1 MLCLW
6 NYILYICEYINFQN
20 PYIMPDTSSK
30 TTENLDFQPEDSKK
44 IHQSAD
50 AESTS
55 KTESNNS
62 NHSDENSRTVTI
74 EIVRHKRLFEIL
86 ENPRAMWK
94 VIASLFVIVGVFFIG
109 LALVVLV
116 VKSFYPYNVIKT
128 NPYGATIIKNE
139 DKEVIYWLF
148 NTAELWANSGI
159 EVKKNDRITI
169 RASGA
174 ANTAIHYLVDGASD
188 DFQPKFSWVGTEGLE
203 RNTGHSAFRGKFR
216 LVPDAPFGKLL
227 MQIIPV
233 SKQKNSGKW
242 IKESTY
248 IDGTDEKGVQNHIF
262 TIGKERI
269 ELVIPCD
276 GVLHFAVND
285 VVMSDKNI
293 KDMYLKSL
301 RLFQDSIEEDCK
313 KELQSYIDYFNNTFE
328 NINDD
333 KNKNDKRSLKDSII
347 ENNDVKEF
355 LKKYKGGILL
365 KNEYINIKLK
375 NFIDRVKKILKKY
388 KVGILPKDNKP
399 DDKEKEKKVEKKF
412 TRKDLIDSLKN
423 LEYGFGFY
431 YEKGDYLHKG
441 YPFVNELIY
450 YYDNKYRNPWYM
462 DNVGSFLIVIE
473 RKTNK

>member
-1 MLCLW
+1 
-6 NYILYICEYINFQN
+6 
-20 PYIMPDTSSK
+20 MPDTSSK

-174 ANTAIHYLVDGASD
+174 ANTAIHHLVDGASD
-188 DFQPKFSWVGTEGLE
+188 DFQPEFSWVGTEGLE
-203 RNTGHSAFRGKFR
+203 RNTGHSAFRGQFR

-233 SKQKNSGKW
+233 SKQKNSESW
-242 IKESTY
+242 IKSDTY
-248 IDGTDEKGVQNHIF
+248 IDGTDEKGENNQIF

-269 ELVIPCD
+269 ELVVPCD

-301 RLFQDSIEEDCK
+301 QLFKESINDNNGK
-313 KELQSYIDYFNNTFE
+313 NELQLYIDSFDKILKNNKK
-328 NINDD
+328 D
-333 KNKNDKRSLKDSII
+333 KNKKDKETLKDIII
-347 ENNDVKEF
+347 EDDNVGKF
-355 LKKYKGGILL
+355 LQKYKGGILSKKEVE
-365 KNEYINIKLK
+365 KNEEINIKRK
-375 NFIDRVKKILKKY
+375 N
-388 KVGILPKDNKP
+388 
-399 DDKEKEKKVEKKF
+399 
-412 TRKDLIDSLKN
+412 LIDSLKK
-423 LEYGFGFY
+423 LKYGFGVY
-431 YEKGDYLHKG
+431 YQKDDSVHEG

-450 YYDNKYRNPWYM
+450 YYDKEYRDPWYM

>member
-1 MLCLW
+1 
-6 NYILYICEYINFQN
+6 
-20 PYIMPDTSSK
+20 MPDTSSK

-44 IHQSAD
+44 IYQSAD

-62 NHSDENSRTVTI
+62 NHPDENSRTVTI

-269 ELVIPCD
+269 ELVVPCD

-293 KDMYLKSL
+293 KDMYLESL
-301 RLFQDSIEEDCK
+301 RLFQESIEEDCKKEDCK
-313 KELQSYIDYFNNTFE
+313 KELQSYIDSFNNIFE

-333 KNKNDKRSLKDSII
+333 KNKNDKDSLKNII
-347 ENNDVKEF
+347 IKNGNVNNF
-355 LKKYKGGILL
+355 LNTYKGGILSIVDSTNQ
-365 KNEYINIKLK
+365 KENT
-375 NFIDRVKKILKKY
+375 
-388 KVGILPKDNKP
+388 
-399 DDKEKEKKVEKKF
+399 DKEKIEEYIK
-412 TRKDLIDSLKN
+412 RKELIDSLKN
-423 LEYGFGFY
+423 LGYGFGVY
-431 YEKGDYLHKG
+431 YEEGYSLHKG

-450 YYDNKYRNPWYM
+450 YFDKEYRDPWYM

>member
-1 MLCLW
+1 
-6 NYILYICEYINFQN
+6 
-20 PYIMPDTSSK
+20 MPDTSSK

-44 IHQSAD
+44 IYQSAD

-62 NHSDENSRTVTI
+62 NHPDENSRTVTI

-188 DFQPKFSWVGTEGLE
+188 DCQPEFSWVGTEGLE

-233 SKQKNSGKW
+233 SKQKDSGKW

-248 IDGTDEKGVQNHIF
+248 IDGTDEKGKQNHIF

-285 VVMSDKNI
+285 VVMSDKKI

-301 RLFQDSIEEDCK
+301 QLFEKSIEGDCK
-313 KELQSYIDYFNNTFE
+313 KELQSYIDSVNNIFNKV
-328 NINDD
+328 D
-333 KNKNDKRSLKDSII
+333 NDKRSLKDSII
-347 ENNDVKEF
+347 KNDNVIEF
-355 LKKYKGGILL
+355 LKKYKGGILSI
-365 KNEYINIKLK
+365 EYINLK
-375 NFIDRVKKILKKY
+375 DLIDRIKDCFKKY
-388 KVGILPKDNKP
+388 KDGILSIENNI
-399 DDKEKEKKVEKKF
+399 DDKEKNIK
-412 TRKDLIDSLKN
+412 RKGLIDSLKN
-423 LEYGFGFY
+423 LGYGFGVY
-431 YEKGDYLHKG
+431 YQKDDSVHNG

-450 YYDNKYRNPWYM
+450 YYDKKYRDPWYM

>member
-1 MLCLW
+1 
-6 NYILYICEYINFQN
+6 
-20 PYIMPDTSSK
+20 MPDTSSK

-44 IHQSAD
+44 IYQSAD

-188 DFQPKFSWVGTEGLE
+188 DFQPGFSWVGTEGLE
-203 RNTGHSAFRGKFR
+203 RNTGHSAFRCQFR

-233 SKQKNSGKW
+233 SKQKNQADWVKS
-242 IKESTY
+242 STY
-248 IDGTDEKGVQNHIF
+248 IDDTDEKGEKNQIF

-269 ELVIPCD
+269 ELVVPCD

-301 RLFQDSIEEDCK
+301 QLFKESINDNNGK
-313 KELQSYIDYFNNTFE
+313 NELQLYIDSFDKILKNNKK
-328 NINDD
+328 D
-333 KNKNDKRSLKDSII
+333 KNKKDKETLKDIII
-347 ENNDVKEF
+347 EDDNVGKF
-355 LKKYKGGILL
+355 LQKYEGGILSKKEAE
-365 KNEYINIKLK
+365 KNKEIYIK
-375 NFIDRVKKILKKY
+375 
-388 KVGILPKDNKP
+388 
-399 DDKEKEKKVEKKF
+399 
-412 TRKDLIDSLKN
+412 RKDLIDSLKN
-423 LEYGFGFY
+423 LGYGFGVY
-431 YEKGDYLHKG
+431 YQKDDSVHNG

-450 YYDNKYRNPWYM
+450 YYDKKYRDPWYM

>member
-1 MLCLW
+1 MA
-6 NYILYICEYINFQN
+6 
-20 PYIMPDTSSK
+20 DTSSK
-30 TTENLDFQPEDSKK
+30 TTENFDFLPEDSKK

-109 LALVVLV
+109 LALVVL
-116 VKSFYPYNVIKT
+116 KSFYPYNVIKT

-174 ANTAIHYLVDGASD
+174 ANTAIHHLVDGASD
-188 DFQPKFSWVGTEGLE
+188 DFQPEFSWVGTEGLE
-203 RNTGHSAFRGKFR
+203 RNTGHSAFRGQFR

-227 MQIIPV
+227 MQIIPF
-233 SKQKNSGKW
+233 SKQKNSESW
-242 IKESTY
+242 IKSDTY
-248 IDGTDEKGVQNHIF
+248 IDGTEENGENNQIF

-269 ELVIPCD
+269 ELVVPCD

-293 KDMYLKSL
+293 KDMYLESMKSL
-301 RLFQDSIEEDCK
+301 QDSLTDIS
-313 KELQSYIDYFNNTFE
+313 Q
-328 NINDD
+328 
-333 KNKNDKRSLKDSII
+333 KNKLT
-347 ENNDVKEF
+347 
-355 LKKYKGGILL
+355 
-365 KNEYINIKLK
+365 
-375 NFIDRVKKILKKY
+375 NFIIKPIKSNPEKLNKAYLDNVFKDVFTNDSCELKHTRISLY
-388 KVGILPKDNKP
+388 DLQ
-399 DDKEKEKKVEKKF
+399 KENF
-412 TRKDLIDSLKN
+412 
-423 LEYGFGFY
+423 GFGFY
-431 YEKGDYLHKG
+431 YNGINPDSTS
-441 YPFVNELIY
+441 YPLVNELIY
-450 YYDNKYRNPWYM
+450 YKDKKYRDPWYM

>member
-1 MLCLW
+1 
-6 NYILYICEYINFQN
+6 
-20 PYIMPDTSSK
+20 MPDTSSK
-30 TTENLDFQPEDSKK
+30 TIENLDFQPEDSKK
-44 IHQSAD
+44 IYQSAD

-62 NHSDENSRTVTI
+62 NHPDENSRTVTI

-188 DFQPKFSWVGTEGLE
+188 DFQPGFSWVGTEGLE
-203 RNTGHSAFRGKFR
+203 RNTGHSAFRCQFR

-233 SKQKNSGKW
+233 SKQKNQADW
-242 IKESTY
+242 IKSSTY
-248 IDGTDEKGVQNHIF
+248 IDDTDEKGEKNQIF

-269 ELVIPCD
+269 ELVVPCD

-301 RLFQDSIEEDCK
+301 QLFKESINDNNGK
-313 KELQSYIDYFNNTFE
+313 NELQLYIDSFDKILKNNKK
-328 NINDD
+328 D
-333 KNKNDKRSLKDSII
+333 KNKKDKETLKDIII
-347 ENNDVKEF
+347 EDYNVGKF
-355 LKKYKGGILL
+355 LQKYEGGILSKKEAE
-365 KNEYINIKLK
+365 KNKEIYIKRK
-375 NFIDRVKKILKKY
+375 N
-388 KVGILPKDNKP
+388 
-399 DDKEKEKKVEKKF
+399 
-412 TRKDLIDSLKN
+412 LIDNLKN
-423 LEYGFGFY
+423 LGYGFGVY
-431 YEKGDYLHKG
+431 YQKDDSMHEG

-450 YYDNKYRNPWYM
+450 YYDKEYRDPWYM

>member
-1 MLCLW
+1 
-6 NYILYICEYINFQN
+6 
-20 PYIMPDTSSK
+20 MPDTSSK

-50 AESTS
+50 VESKS

-188 DFQPKFSWVGTEGLE
+188 DCQPEFSWVGTEGLE

-233 SKQKNSGKW
+233 SKQKDRGEW
-242 IKESTY
+242 IKKSTY
-248 IDGTDEKGVQNHIF
+248 IDSTDRKGENNQIF

-301 RLFQDSIEEDCK
+301 QLFEKSIEGDCK
-313 KELQSYIDYFNNTFE
+313 KELQSYIDSVNNIFNKV
-328 NINDD
+328 D
-333 KNKNDKRSLKDSII
+333 NDKRSLKDSII
-347 ENNDVKEF
+347 KNDNVIEF
-355 LKKYKGGILL
+355 LKKYKGGILSIEDINL
-365 KNEYINIKLK
+365 KDL
-375 NFIDRVKKILKKY
+375 IDRIKDFFKKY
-388 KVGILPKDNKP
+388 KDGILSIENNP
-399 DDKEKEKKVEKKF
+399 DDKEKNIK
-412 TRKDLIDSLKN
+412 RKGLIDSLKN
-423 LEYGFGFY
+423 LEYGFGVY
-431 YEKGDYLHKG
+431 YQKDDSVHNG

-450 YYDNKYRNPWYM
+450 YYDKKYRDPWYM

>member
-50 AESTS
+50 ADSTS

-174 ANTAIHYLVDGASD
+174 ANTAIHHLVDGASD
-188 DFQPKFSWVGTEGLE
+188 DFQPGFSWVGTEGLE
-203 RNTGHSAFRGKFR
+203 RNTGHSAFRGQFR

-233 SKQKNSGKW
+233 SKQKNRADW
-242 IKESTY
+242 IKSSTY
-248 IDGTDEKGVQNHIF
+248 IDDTDEKGEKNQIF

-269 ELVIPCD
+269 ELVVPCD

-301 RLFQDSIEEDCK
+301 QLFKESINDNNGK
-313 KELQSYIDYFNNTFE
+313 NELQLYIDSFDKILKNNKK
-328 NINDD
+328 D
-333 KNKNDKRSLKDSII
+333 KNKKDKETLKDIII
-347 ENNDVKEF
+347 EDDNVGKF
-355 LKKYKGGILL
+355 LQKYKGGILSKKEVE
-365 KNEYINIKLK
+365 KNEEINIKRK
-375 NFIDRVKKILKKY
+375 N
-388 KVGILPKDNKP
+388 
-399 DDKEKEKKVEKKF
+399 
-412 TRKDLIDSLKN
+412 LIDSLKK
-423 LEYGFGFY
+423 LKYGFGVY
-431 YEKGDYLHKG
+431 YQKDDSVHEG

-450 YYDNKYRNPWYM
+450 YYDKEYRDPWYM

>member
-1 MLCLW
+1 
-6 NYILYICEYINFQN
+6 
-20 PYIMPDTSSK
+20 MPDTSSK

-44 IHQSAD
+44 IYQSAD

-188 DFQPKFSWVGTEGLE
+188 DCQPEFSWVGTEGLE
-203 RNTGHSAFRGKFR
+203 RNTGHSAFRGKYR

-233 SKQKNSGKW
+233 SKQKDSGKW

-248 IDGTDEKGVQNHIF
+248 IDGTDEKGEQNHIF

-313 KELQSYIDYFNNTFE
+313 KELQSYIDYFNKIFNKK
-328 NINDD
+328 DD
-333 KNKNDKRSLKDSII
+333 KDSISLKDSII
-347 ENNDVKEF
+347 KNDNVIEF
-355 LKKYKGGILL
+355 LKKYKGGILSI
-365 KNEYINIKLK
+365 EYINLK
-375 NFIDRVKKILKKY
+375 DLIDRIKDCFKKY
-388 KVGILPKDNKP
+388 KDGILSIENNP
-399 DDKEKEKKVEKKF
+399 DDKEKNIK
-412 TRKDLIDSLKN
+412 RKGLIDSLKN
-423 LEYGFGFY
+423 LGYGFGVY
-431 YEKGDYLHKG
+431 YQKDDSVHNG

-450 YYDNKYRNPWYM
+450 YYDKKYRDPWYM

>member
-1 MLCLW
+1 
-6 NYILYICEYINFQN
+6 
-20 PYIMPDTSSK
+20 MPDTSSK

-44 IHQSAD
+44 IYQSAD

-174 ANTAIHYLVDGASD
+174 ANTAIHHLVDGASD
-188 DFQPKFSWVGTEGLE
+188 DFQPEFSWVGTEGLE
-203 RNTGHSAFRGKFR
+203 RNTGHSAFRGQFR

-233 SKQKNSGKW
+233 SKQKDRGEW
-242 IKESTY
+242 IKKSTY
-248 IDGTDEKGVQNHIF
+248 IDGTDEKGEQNHIF

-301 RLFQDSIEEDCK
+301 QLFEESIKGDY
-313 KELQSYIDYFNNTFE
+313 KEGFQSYIDYFNKIFNKK
-328 NINDD
+328 DD
-333 KNKNDKRSLKDSII
+333 KDSISLKDSII
-347 ENNDVKEF
+347 KNDNVIGF

-375 NFIDRVKKILKKY
+375 NFIDRVKKNFKKY
-388 KVGILPKDNKP
+388 KVGILPKYNKP
-399 DDKEKEKKVEKKF
+399 DDKEKGKKVEKKLK
-412 TRKDLIDSLKN
+412 RKDLIDSLKN
-423 LEYGFGFY
+423 LEYGFDFY

-450 YYDNKYRNPWYM
+450 YFDKEYRDPWYM

>member
-1 MLCLW
+1 M
-6 NYILYICEYINFQN
+6 
-20 PYIMPDTSSK
+20 
-30 TTENLDFQPEDSKK
+30 
-44 IHQSAD
+44 
-50 AESTS
+50 
-55 KTESNNS
+55 
-62 NHSDENSRTVTI
+62 V
-74 EIVRHKRLFEIL
+74 
-86 ENPRAMWK
+86 
-94 VIASLFVIVGVFFIG
+94 ASLFVIVGVFFIG

-188 DFQPKFSWVGTEGLE
+188 DFQPGFSWVGTEGLE
-203 RNTGHSAFRGKFR
+203 RNTGHSAFRCQFR

-233 SKQKNSGKW
+233 SKQKNQADW
-242 IKESTY
+242 IKSSTY
-248 IDGTDEKGVQNHIF
+248 IDDTDEKGEKNQIF

-269 ELVIPCD
+269 ELVVPCD

-301 RLFQDSIEEDCK
+301 QLFKESINDNNGK
-313 KELQSYIDYFNNTFE
+313 NELQLYIDSFDKILKNNKK
-328 NINDD
+328 D
-333 KNKNDKRSLKDSII
+333 KNKKDKETLKDIII
-347 ENNDVKEF
+347 EDDNVGKF
-355 LKKYKGGILL
+355 LQKYEGGILSKKEAE
-365 KNEYINIKLK
+365 KNKEIYIKRK
-375 NFIDRVKKILKKY
+375 N
-388 KVGILPKDNKP
+388 
-399 DDKEKEKKVEKKF
+399 
-412 TRKDLIDSLKN
+412 LIDNLKN
-423 LEYGFGFY
+423 LGYGFGVY
-431 YEKGDYLHKG
+431 YQKDDSMHEG

-450 YYDNKYRNPWYM
+450 YYDKEYRDPWYM

>member
-1 MLCLW
+1 
-6 NYILYICEYINFQN
+6 
-20 PYIMPDTSSK
+20 MPDTSSK

-62 NHSDENSRTVTI
+62 NHPDENSRTVTI

-188 DFQPKFSWVGTEGLE
+188 DCQPEFSWVGTEGLE
-203 RNTGHSAFRGKFR
+203 RNTGHSAFRGQFR

-233 SKQKNSGKW
+233 SKQKDRGEW
-242 IKESTY
+242 IKKSTY

-293 KDMYLKSL
+293 KDMYLESM
-301 RLFQDSIEEDCK
+301 RLFKDSIKGDCK
-313 KELQSYIDYFNNTFE
+313 EELQSYMDYFNNIL
-328 NINDD
+328 NKKDD
-333 KNKNDKRSLKDSII
+333 KDSISLKDSII
-347 ENNDVKEF
+347 KNNNVKEF
-355 LKKYKGGILL
+355 LKKYKGGILS
-365 KNEYINIKLK
+365 KEYNYIKLK
-375 NFIDRVKKILKKY
+375 NFIDRVKKMLEKY
-388 KVGILPKDNKP
+388 KGGILSKDNKP
-399 DDKEKEKKVEKKF
+399 YDKEKEKIEKNIK
-412 TRKDLIDSLKN
+412 RKDLIDSLKN

-431 YEKGDYLHKG
+431 YNGEKPDATG

-450 YYDNKYRNPWYM
+450 YYDKKYRDPWYM

>member
-1 MLCLW
+1 
-6 NYILYICEYINFQN
+6 
-20 PYIMPDTSSK
+20 MPDTSSK

-188 DFQPKFSWVGTEGLE
+188 DFQPGFSWVGTEGLE

-233 SKQKNSGKW
+233 SKQKNTGKW

-248 IDGTDEKGVQNHIF
+248 IDGTDEKGENNQIF

-269 ELVIPCD
+269 ELVVPCD

-301 RLFQDSIEEDCK
+301 QLFKESINDNNGK
-313 KELQSYIDYFNNTFE
+313 NELQLYIDSFDKILKNNKK
-328 NINDD
+328 D
-333 KNKNDKRSLKDSII
+333 KNKKDKETLKDIII
-347 ENNDVKEF
+347 EDDNVGKF
-355 LKKYKGGILL
+355 LQKYEGGILSKKEAE
-365 KNEYINIKLK
+365 KNKEIYIKRK
-375 NFIDRVKKILKKY
+375 N
-388 KVGILPKDNKP
+388 
-399 DDKEKEKKVEKKF
+399 
-412 TRKDLIDSLKN
+412 LIDNLKN
-423 LEYGFGFY
+423 LGYGFGVY
-431 YEKGDYLHKG
+431 YQKDDSMHEG

-450 YYDNKYRNPWYM
+450 YYDNKYRDPWYM

>member
-1 MLCLW
+1 
-6 NYILYICEYINFQN
+6 
-20 PYIMPDTSSK
+20 MPDTSSK

-44 IHQSAD
+44 IYQSAD

-62 NHSDENSRTVTI
+62 NHPDENSRTVTI

-188 DFQPKFSWVGTEGLE
+188 DFQPKFSWVGTEGIE
-203 RNTGHSAFRGKFR
+203 RKTGHSAFRGKFR

-233 SKQKNSGKW
+233 SKQKDSGKW

-248 IDGTDEKGVQNHIF
+248 IDGTDEKGEQNHIF

-313 KELQSYIDYFNNTFE
+313 KELQSYIDYFNKIFNKK
-328 NINDD
+328 DD
-333 KNKNDKRSLKDSII
+333 KDSISLKDSII
-347 ENNDVKEF
+347 KNDNVIEF
-355 LKKYKGGILL
+355 LKKYKGGILSI
-365 KNEYINIKLK
+365 EYINLK
-375 NFIDRVKKILKKY
+375 DLIDRIKDCFKKY
-388 KVGILPKDNKP
+388 KDGILSIENNP
-399 DDKEKEKKVEKKF
+399 DDKEKNIK
-412 TRKDLIDSLKN
+412 RKGLIDSLKN
-423 LEYGFGFY
+423 LGYGFGVY
-431 YEKGDYLHKG
+431 YQKDDSVHNG

-450 YYDNKYRNPWYM
+450 YYDKKYRDPWYM

>member
-1 MLCLW
+1 
-6 NYILYICEYINFQN
+6 
-20 PYIMPDTSSK
+20 MPDTSSK

-174 ANTAIHYLVDGASD
+174 ANTAIHHLVDGASD
-188 DFQPKFSWVGTEGLE
+188 DFQPGFSWVGTEGLE
-203 RNTGHSAFRGKFR
+203 RNTGHSAFRGQFR

-233 SKQKNSGKW
+233 SKQKNRADW
-242 IKESTY
+242 IKSSTY
-248 IDGTDEKGVQNHIF
+248 IDDTDEKGEKNQIF

-269 ELVIPCD
+269 ELVVPCD

-301 RLFQDSIEEDCK
+301 QLFKESINDNNGK
-313 KELQSYIDYFNNTFE
+313 NELQLYIDSFDKILKNNKK
-328 NINDD
+328 D
-333 KNKNDKRSLKDSII
+333 KNKKDKETLKDIII
-347 ENNDVKEF
+347 EDDNVGKF
-355 LKKYKGGILL
+355 LQKYEGGILSKKEAE
-365 KNEYINIKLK
+365 KNKEIYIKRK
-375 NFIDRVKKILKKY
+375 N
-388 KVGILPKDNKP
+388 
-399 DDKEKEKKVEKKF
+399 
-412 TRKDLIDSLKN
+412 LIDSLKN
-423 LEYGFGFY
+423 LGYGFGVY
-431 YEKGDYLHKG
+431 YQKDDSMHEG

-450 YYDNKYRNPWYM
+450 YYDKEYRDPWYM

>member
-174 ANTAIHYLVDGASD
+174 ANTAIHHLVDGASD
-188 DFQPKFSWVGTEGLE
+188 DFQPGFSWVGTEGLE
-203 RNTGHSAFRGKFR
+203 RNTGHSAFRGQFR

-233 SKQKNSGKW
+233 SKQKNRADW
-242 IKESTY
+242 IKSSTY
-248 IDGTDEKGVQNHIF
+248 IDDTDEKGEKNQIF

-269 ELVIPCD
+269 ELVVPCD

-301 RLFQDSIEEDCK
+301 QLFKESINDNNGK
-313 KELQSYIDYFNNTFE
+313 NELQLYIDSFDKILKNNKK
-328 NINDD
+328 D
-333 KNKNDKRSLKDSII
+333 KNKKDKETLKDIII
-347 ENNDVKEF
+347 EDDNVGKF
-355 LKKYKGGILL
+355 LQKYKGGILSKKEVE
-365 KNEYINIKLK
+365 KNEEINIKRK
-375 NFIDRVKKILKKY
+375 N
-388 KVGILPKDNKP
+388 
-399 DDKEKEKKVEKKF
+399 
-412 TRKDLIDSLKN
+412 LIDSLRK
-423 LEYGFGFY
+423 LKYGFGVY
-431 YEKGDYLHKG
+431 YQKDDSVHEG

-450 YYDNKYRNPWYM
+450 YYDKEYRDPWYM

>member
-1 MLCLW
+1 
-6 NYILYICEYINFQN
+6 
-20 PYIMPDTSSK
+20 MPDTSSK

-44 IHQSAD
+44 IYQSAD

-55 KTESNNS
+55 KNESNNS

-188 DFQPKFSWVGTEGLE
+188 DCQPKFSWVGTEGLE

-233 SKQKNSGKW
+233 SKQKDSGKW

-269 ELVIPCD
+269 ELVVPCD

-301 RLFQDSIEEDCK
+301 QLFEKSIEGDYK
-313 KELQSYIDYFNNTFE
+313 KELQSYIDSVNNIFNKV
-328 NINDD
+328 D
-333 KNKNDKRSLKDSII
+333 NDKRSLKDSII
-347 ENNDVKEF
+347 KNDNVIEF
-355 LKKYKGGILL
+355 LKKYKGGILSIEDINL
-365 KNEYINIKLK
+365 KDL
-375 NFIDRVKKILKKY
+375 IDRIKDFFKKY
-388 KVGILPKDNKP
+388 KDDTLSIDNNP
-399 DDKEKEKKVEKKF
+399 DDKEKNIK
-412 TRKDLIDSLKN
+412 RKNLIDSLKN
-423 LEYGFGFY
+423 LGYGFGVY
-431 YEKGDYLHKG
+431 YEEGDSLHEG

-450 YYDNKYRNPWYM
+450 YFDKKYRDPWYM

>member
-20 PYIMPDTSSK
+20 PYIMPDTSLK

-55 KTESNNS
+55 KTESDNS
-62 NHSDENSRTVTI
+62 NHSDENSRIVTI

-109 LALVVLV
+109 IALVVLV

-174 ANTAIHYLVDGASD
+174 ANTAIHHLVDGASD
-188 DFQPKFSWVGTEGLE
+188 DFQPGFSWVGTEGLE
-203 RNTGHSAFRGKFR
+203 RNTGHSAFRGQFR

-233 SKQKNSGKW
+233 SKQKNRADW
-242 IKESTY
+242 IKSSTY
-248 IDGTDEKGVQNHIF
+248 IDDTDEKGEKNQIF

-269 ELVIPCD
+269 ELVVPCD

-301 RLFQDSIEEDCK
+301 QLFKESINDNNGK
-313 KELQSYIDYFNNTFE
+313 NELQLYIDSFDKILKNNKK
-328 NINDD
+328 D
-333 KNKNDKRSLKDSII
+333 KNKKDKETLKDIII
-347 ENNDVKEF
+347 EDDNVGKF
-355 LKKYKGGILL
+355 LQKYEGGILSKKEAE
-365 KNEYINIKLK
+365 KNKEIYIKRK
-375 NFIDRVKKILKKY
+375 N
-388 KVGILPKDNKP
+388 
-399 DDKEKEKKVEKKF
+399 
-412 TRKDLIDSLKN
+412 LIDNLKN
-423 LEYGFGFY
+423 LGYGFGVY
-431 YEKGDYLHKG
+431 YQKDDSMHEG

-450 YYDNKYRNPWYM
+450 YYDKEYRDPWYM

>member
-55 KTESNNS
+55 KTESDNS
-62 NHSDENSRTVTI
+62 NHSDENSRIVTI

-174 ANTAIHYLVDGASD
+174 ANTAIHHLVDGASD
-188 DFQPKFSWVGTEGLE
+188 DFQTGFSWVGTEGLE
-203 RNTGHSAFRGKFR
+203 RNTGHSAFRGQFR

-233 SKQKNSGKW
+233 SKQKNRADW
-242 IKESTY
+242 IKSSTY
-248 IDGTDEKGVQNHIF
+248 IDDTDEKGEKNQIF

-269 ELVIPCD
+269 ELVVPCD

-301 RLFQDSIEEDCK
+301 QLFKESINDNNGK
-313 KELQSYIDYFNNTFE
+313 NELQLYIDSFDKILKNNKK
-328 NINDD
+328 D
-333 KNKNDKRSLKDSII
+333 KNKKDKETLKDIII
-347 ENNDVKEF
+347 EDDNVGKF
-355 LKKYKGGILL
+355 LQKYEGGILSKKEAE
-365 KNEYINIKLK
+365 KNKEIYIKRK
-375 NFIDRVKKILKKY
+375 N
-388 KVGILPKDNKP
+388 
-399 DDKEKEKKVEKKF
+399 
-412 TRKDLIDSLKN
+412 LIDNLKN
-423 LEYGFGFY
+423 LGYGFGVY
-431 YEKGDYLHKG
+431 YQKDDSMHEG

-450 YYDNKYRNPWYM
+450 YYDKEYRDPWYM

>member
-1 MLCLW
+1 
-6 NYILYICEYINFQN
+6 
-20 PYIMPDTSSK
+20 MPDTSSK

-44 IHQSAD
+44 IYQSAD

-188 DFQPKFSWVGTEGLE
+188 DFQPGFSWVGTEGIE

-233 SKQKNSGKW
+233 SKQKDSGKW

-248 IDGTDEKGVQNHIF
+248 IDGTDEKGEQNHIF

-293 KDMYLKSL
+293 KDMYLESL

-313 KELQSYIDYFNNTFE
+313 KKLQSYIDYFNNTFE

-375 NFIDRVKKILKKY
+375 NFIDRVKKIFKKY

-399 DDKEKEKKVEKKF
+399 DYKEKGKKVEKNI

-423 LEYGFGFY
+423 LGYGFGFY
-431 YEKGDYLHKG
+431 YEEGDYLHKG

-450 YYDNKYRNPWYM
+450 YFDKKYRDPWYM

>member
-62 NHSDENSRTVTI
+62 NHSDENSRIVTI

-174 ANTAIHYLVDGASD
+174 ANTAIHHLVDGASD
-188 DFQPKFSWVGTEGLE
+188 DFQPGFSWVGTEGLE
-203 RNTGHSAFRGKFR
+203 RNTGHSAFRGQFR

-233 SKQKNSGKW
+233 SKQKNRADW
-242 IKESTY
+242 IKSSTY
-248 IDGTDEKGVQNHIF
+248 IDDTDEKGEKNQIF

-269 ELVIPCD
+269 ELVVPCD

-301 RLFQDSIEEDCK
+301 QLFKESINDNNGK
-313 KELQSYIDYFNNTFE
+313 NELQLYIDSFDKILKNNKK
-328 NINDD
+328 D
-333 KNKNDKRSLKDSII
+333 KNKKDKETLKDIII
-347 ENNDVKEF
+347 EDDNVGKF
-355 LKKYKGGILL
+355 LQKYEGGILSKKEAE
-365 KNEYINIKLK
+365 KNKEIYIKRK
-375 NFIDRVKKILKKY
+375 N
-388 KVGILPKDNKP
+388 
-399 DDKEKEKKVEKKF
+399 
-412 TRKDLIDSLKN
+412 LIDNLKN
-423 LEYGFGFY
+423 LGYGFGVY
-431 YEKGDYLHKG
+431 YQKDDSMHEG

-450 YYDNKYRNPWYM
+450 YYDKEYRDPWYM

>member
-174 ANTAIHYLVDGASD
+174 ANTAIHHLVDGASD
-188 DFQPKFSWVGTEGLE
+188 DFQPGFSWVGTEGLE
-203 RNTGHSAFRGKFR
+203 RNTGHSAFRGQFR

-233 SKQKNSGKW
+233 SKQKNRADW
-242 IKESTY
+242 IKSSTY
-248 IDGTDEKGVQNHIF
+248 IDDTDEKGEKNQIF

-269 ELVIPCD
+269 ELVVPCD

-301 RLFQDSIEEDCK
+301 QLFKESINDNNGK
-313 KELQSYIDYFNNTFE
+313 NELQLYIDSFDKILKNNKK
-328 NINDD
+328 D
-333 KNKNDKRSLKDSII
+333 KNKKDKETLKDIII
-347 ENNDVKEF
+347 EDDNVGKF
-355 LKKYKGGILL
+355 LQKYKGGILSKKEVE
-365 KNEYINIKLK
+365 KNEEINIKRK
-375 NFIDRVKKILKKY
+375 N
-388 KVGILPKDNKP
+388 
-399 DDKEKEKKVEKKF
+399 
-412 TRKDLIDSLKN
+412 LIDSLKK
-423 LEYGFGFY
+423 LKYGFGVY
-431 YEKGDYLHKG
+431 YQKDDSVHEG

-450 YYDNKYRNPWYM
+450 YYDKEYRDPWYM

>member
-188 DFQPKFSWVGTEGLE
+188 DFQPGFSWVGTEGLE
-203 RNTGHSAFRGKFR
+203 RNTGHSAFRCQFR

-233 SKQKNSGKW
+233 SKQKNQADW
-242 IKESTY
+242 IKSSTY
-248 IDGTDEKGVQNHIF
+248 IDDTDEKGEKNQIF

-269 ELVIPCD
+269 ELVVPCD

-301 RLFQDSIEEDCK
+301 QLFKESINDNNGK
-313 KELQSYIDYFNNTFE
+313 NELQLYIDSFDKILKNNKK
-328 NINDD
+328 D
-333 KNKNDKRSLKDSII
+333 KNKKDKETLKDII
-347 ENNDVKEF
+347 IKDDNVGKF
-355 LKKYKGGILL
+355 LQKYEGGILSKKEAE
-365 KNEYINIKLK
+365 KNKEIYIKRK
-375 NFIDRVKKILKKY
+375 N
-388 KVGILPKDNKP
+388 
-399 DDKEKEKKVEKKF
+399 
-412 TRKDLIDSLKN
+412 LIDNLKN
-423 LEYGFGFY
+423 LGYGFGVY
-431 YEKGDYLHKG
+431 YQKDDSMHEG

-450 YYDNKYRNPWYM
+450 YYDKEYRDPWYM

>member
-1 MLCLW
+1 
-6 NYILYICEYINFQN
+6 
-20 PYIMPDTSSK
+20 MPDTSSK

-62 NHSDENSRTVTI
+62 NHPDENSRTVTI

-188 DFQPKFSWVGTEGLE
+188 DCQPEFSWVGTEGLE

-233 SKQKNSGKW
+233 SKQKDRGEW
-242 IKESTY
+242 IKKSTY

-293 KDMYLKSL
+293 KDMYLESM
-301 RLFQDSIEEDCK
+301 RLFKDSIKGDCK
-313 KELQSYIDYFNNTFE
+313 EELQSYMDYFNNIL
-328 NINDD
+328 NKKDD
-333 KNKNDKRSLKDSII
+333 KDSISLKDSII
-347 ENNDVKEF
+347 KNNNVKEF
-355 LKKYKGGILL
+355 LKKYKGGILS
-365 KNEYINIKLK
+365 KEYNYIKLK
-375 NFIDRVKKILKKY
+375 NFIDRVKKMLKKY
-388 KVGILPKDNKP
+388 KGGILSKDNKP
-399 DDKEKEKKVEKKF
+399 YDKEKEKIEKNIK
-412 TRKDLIDSLKN
+412 RKDLIDSLKN

-431 YEKGDYLHKG
+431 YNGEKPDATG

-450 YYDNKYRNPWYM
+450 YYDKKYRDPWYM

>member
-1 MLCLW
+1 
-6 NYILYICEYINFQN
+6 
-20 PYIMPDTSSK
+20 MPDTSSK

-44 IHQSAD
+44 IYQSAD

-62 NHSDENSRTVTI
+62 NHPDENSRTVTI

-174 ANTAIHYLVDGASD
+174 ANTAIHHLVDGASD
-188 DFQPKFSWVGTEGLE
+188 DFQPEFSWVGTEGLE
-203 RNTGHSAFRGKFR
+203 RNTGHSAFRGQFR

-233 SKQKNSGKW
+233 SKQKDRGEW
-242 IKESTY
+242 IKKSTY
-248 IDGTDEKGVQNHIF
+248 IDSTDRKGENNQIF

-285 VVMSDKNI
+285 VVMSDKKI

-301 RLFQDSIEEDCK
+301 QLFEKSIEGDCK
-313 KELQSYIDYFNNTFE
+313 KELQSYIDSVNNIFNKV
-328 NINDD
+328 D
-333 KNKNDKRSLKDSII
+333 NDKRSLKDSII
-347 ENNDVKEF
+347 KNDNVIEF
-355 LKKYKGGILL
+355 LKKYKGGILSIEDINL
-365 KNEYINIKLK
+365 KDL
-375 NFIDRVKKILKKY
+375 IDRIKDFFKKY
-388 KVGILPKDNKP
+388 KDGILSIENNP
-399 DDKEKEKKVEKKF
+399 DDKEKKLK
-412 TRKDLIDSLKN
+412 RKDLIDSLKN
-423 LEYGFGFY
+423 LEYGFDFY

-450 YYDNKYRNPWYM
+450 YFDKEYRDPWYM

>member
-1 MLCLW
+1 
-6 NYILYICEYINFQN
+6 
-20 PYIMPDTSSK
+20 MPDTSSK

-44 IHQSAD
+44 IYQSAD

-62 NHSDENSRTVTI
+62 NHPDENSRTVTI

-188 DFQPKFSWVGTEGLE
+188 DCQPKFSWVGTEGLE

-233 SKQKNSGKW
+233 SKQKDRGEW
-242 IKESTY
+242 IKKSTY

-269 ELVIPCD
+269 ELVVPCD

-293 KDMYLKSL
+293 KDMYLESL
-301 RLFQDSIEEDCK
+301 RLFQESIEENCEKEDCK
-313 KELQSYIDYFNNTFE
+313 KEDCKKEDCEKEFQSYIDYFNKIFNKK
-328 NINDD
+328 DD
-333 KNKNDKRSLKDSII
+333 KDSI
-347 ENNDVKEF
+347 
-355 LKKYKGGILL
+355 
-365 KNEYINIKLK
+365 
-375 NFIDRVKKILKKY
+375 
-388 KVGILPKDNKP
+388 
-399 DDKEKEKKVEKKF
+399 
-412 TRKDLIDSLKN
+412 SLKN
-423 LEYGFGFY
+423 SII
-431 YEKGDYLHKG
+431 
-441 YPFVNELIY
+441 N
-450 YYDNKYRNPWYM
+450 NK
-462 DNVGSFLIVIE
+462 IV
-473 RKTNK
+473 RKI

>member
-1 MLCLW
+1 
-6 NYILYICEYINFQN
+6 
-20 PYIMPDTSSK
+20 MPDTSSK

-44 IHQSAD
+44 IYQSAD

-188 DFQPKFSWVGTEGLE
+188 DFQPKFSWVGTEGIE

-233 SKQKNSGKW
+233 SKQKDSGKW

-248 IDGTDEKGVQNHIF
+248 IDGTDEKGEQNHIF

-293 KDMYLKSL
+293 KDMYLESL
-301 RLFQDSIEEDCK
+301 RLFQESIEEDCKNEDCK
-313 KELQSYIDYFNNTFE
+313 KELQSYIDSFNNIFE

-333 KNKNDKRSLKDSII
+333 KNKNDKDSLKNII
-347 ENNDVKEF
+347 IKNGNVNKF
-355 LKKYKGGILL
+355 LNTYKGGILSIVDSTNQ
-365 KNEYINIKLK
+365 KE
-375 NFIDRVKKILKKY
+375 
-388 KVGILPKDNKP
+388 NK
-399 DDKEKEKKVEKKF
+399 DKEKNIK
-412 TRKDLIDSLKN
+412 RKGLIDSLKN
-423 LEYGFGFY
+423 LGYGFGVY
-431 YEKGDYLHKG
+431 YQKDDSVHNG

-450 YYDNKYRNPWYM
+450 YYDKKYRDPWYM

>member
-1 MLCLW
+1 
-6 NYILYICEYINFQN
+6 
-20 PYIMPDTSSK
+20 MPDTSSK

-44 IHQSAD
+44 IYQSAD

-174 ANTAIHYLVDGASD
+174 ANTAIHHLVDGASD
-188 DFQPKFSWVGTEGLE
+188 DFQPEFSWVGTEGLE

-233 SKQKNSGKW
+233 SKQKDSGKW

-269 ELVIPCD
+269 ELVVPCD

-301 RLFQDSIEEDCK
+301 QLFEKSIEGDYK
-313 KELQSYIDYFNNTFE
+313 KELQSYIDSVNNIFNKV
-328 NINDD
+328 D
-333 KNKNDKRSLKDSII
+333 NDKRSLKDSII
-347 ENNDVKEF
+347 KNDNVIEF
-355 LKKYKGGILL
+355 LKKYKGGILSIEDINL
-365 KNEYINIKLK
+365 KDL
-375 NFIDRVKKILKKY
+375 IDRIKDFFKKY
-388 KVGILPKDNKP
+388 KDDTLSIDNNP
-399 DDKEKEKKVEKKF
+399 DDKEKNIK
-412 TRKDLIDSLKN
+412 RKNLIDSLKN
-423 LEYGFGFY
+423 LGYGFGVY
-431 YEKGDYLHKG
+431 YEEGDSLHEG

-450 YYDNKYRNPWYM
+450 YFDKKYRDPWYM

>member
-1 MLCLW
+1 
-6 NYILYICEYINFQN
+6 
-20 PYIMPDTSSK
+20 MPDTSSK

-188 DFQPKFSWVGTEGLE
+188 DFQPGFSWVGTEGLE
-203 RNTGHSAFRGKFR
+203 RNTGHSAFRCQFR

-233 SKQKNSGKW
+233 SKQKNQADW
-242 IKESTY
+242 IKSSTY
-248 IDGTDEKGVQNHIF
+248 IDDTDEKGEKNKIF

-269 ELVIPCD
+269 ELVVPCD

-301 RLFQDSIEEDCK
+301 QLFKESINDNNGK
-313 KELQSYIDYFNNTFE
+313 NELQLYIDSFDKILKNNKK
-328 NINDD
+328 D
-333 KNKNDKRSLKDSII
+333 KNKKDKETLKDII
-347 ENNDVKEF
+347 IKDDNVGKF
-355 LKKYKGGILL
+355 LQKYEGGILSKKEAE
-365 KNEYINIKLK
+365 KNKEIYIKRK
-375 NFIDRVKKILKKY
+375 N
-388 KVGILPKDNKP
+388 
-399 DDKEKEKKVEKKF
+399 
-412 TRKDLIDSLKN
+412 LIDNLKN
-423 LEYGFGFY
+423 LGYGFGVY
-431 YEKGDYLHKG
+431 YQKDDSMHEG

-450 YYDNKYRNPWYM
+450 YYDKEYRDPWYM

>member
-55 KTESNNS
+55 KTESDNS
-62 NHSDENSRTVTI
+62 NHSDENSRIVTI

-174 ANTAIHYLVDGASD
+174 ANTAIHHLVDGASD
-188 DFQPKFSWVGTEGLE
+188 DFQPGFSWVGTEGLE
-203 RNTGHSAFRGKFR
+203 RNTGHSAFRGQFR

-233 SKQKNSGKW
+233 SKQKNRADW
-242 IKESTY
+242 IKSSTY
-248 IDGTDEKGVQNHIF
+248 IDDTDEKGEKNQIF

-269 ELVIPCD
+269 ELVVPCD

-301 RLFQDSIEEDCK
+301 QLFKESINDNNGK
-313 KELQSYIDYFNNTFE
+313 NELQLYIDSFDKILKNNKK
-328 NINDD
+328 D
-333 KNKNDKRSLKDSII
+333 KNKKDKETLKDIII
-347 ENNDVKEF
+347 EDDNVGKF
-355 LKKYKGGILL
+355 LQKYEGGILSNKEAE
-365 KNEYINIKLK
+365 KNKEIYIKRK
-375 NFIDRVKKILKKY
+375 N
-388 KVGILPKDNKP
+388 
-399 DDKEKEKKVEKKF
+399 
-412 TRKDLIDSLKN
+412 LIDNLKN
-423 LEYGFGFY
+423 LGYGFGVY
-431 YEKGDYLHKG
+431 YQKDDSMHEG

-450 YYDNKYRNPWYM
+450 YYDKEYRDPWYM

-473 RKTNK
+473 RKINK

>member
-1 MLCLW
+1 
-6 NYILYICEYINFQN
+6 
-20 PYIMPDTSSK
+20 MPDTSSK

-44 IHQSAD
+44 IYQSAD

-62 NHSDENSRTVTI
+62 NHPDENSRTVTI

-269 ELVIPCD
+269 ELVVPCD

-293 KDMYLKSL
+293 KDMYLESL
-301 RLFQDSIEEDCK
+301 RLFQESIEEDCKKEDCK
-313 KELQSYIDYFNNTFE
+313 KELQSYIDSFNNIFE

-333 KNKNDKRSLKDSII
+333 KNKNDKDSLKNII
-347 ENNDVKEF
+347 IKNGNVNNF
-355 LKKYKGGILL
+355 LNTYKGGILSIVDSTNQ
-365 KNEYINIKLK
+365 KENT
-375 NFIDRVKKILKKY
+375 
-388 KVGILPKDNKP
+388 
-399 DDKEKEKKVEKKF
+399 DKEKIEEYIK
-412 TRKDLIDSLKN
+412 RKELIDSLKN
-423 LEYGFGFY
+423 LGYGFGVY
-431 YEKGDYLHKG
+431 YEEGDSLHKG

-450 YYDNKYRNPWYM
+450 YFDKEYRDPWYM

>member
-55 KTESNNS
+55 KTESDNS
-62 NHSDENSRTVTI
+62 NHSDENSRIVTI

-109 LALVVLV
+109 IALVVLV

-174 ANTAIHYLVDGASD
+174 ANTAIHHLVDGASD
-188 DFQPKFSWVGTEGLE
+188 DFQPGFSWVGTEGLE
-203 RNTGHSAFRGKFR
+203 RNTGHSAFRGQFR

-233 SKQKNSGKW
+233 SKQKNRADW
-242 IKESTY
+242 IKSSTY
-248 IDGTDEKGVQNHIF
+248 IDDTDEKGEKNQIF

-269 ELVIPCD
+269 ELVVPCD

-301 RLFQDSIEEDCK
+301 QLFKESINDNNGK
-313 KELQSYIDYFNNTFE
+313 NELQLYIDSFDKILKNNKK
-328 NINDD
+328 D
-333 KNKNDKRSLKDSII
+333 KNKKDKETLKDIII
-347 ENNDVKEF
+347 EDDNVGKF
-355 LKKYKGGILL
+355 LQKYEGGILSKKEAE
-365 KNEYINIKLK
+365 KNKEIYIKRK
-375 NFIDRVKKILKKY
+375 N
-388 KVGILPKDNKP
+388 
-399 DDKEKEKKVEKKF
+399 
-412 TRKDLIDSLKN
+412 LIDNLKN
-423 LEYGFGFY
+423 LGYGFGVY
-431 YEKGDYLHKG
+431 YQKDDSMHEG

-450 YYDNKYRNPWYM
+450 YYDKEYRDPWYM

>member
-44 IHQSAD
+44 IYQSAD

-62 NHSDENSRTVTI
+62 NHPDENSRTVTI

-174 ANTAIHYLVDGASD
+174 ANTAIHHLVDGASD
-188 DFQPKFSWVGTEGLE
+188 DFQPGFSWVGTEGLE
-203 RNTGHSAFRGKFR
+203 RNTGHSAFRGQFR

-233 SKQKNSGKW
+233 SKQKNRADW
-242 IKESTY
+242 IKSSTY
-248 IDGTDEKGVQNHIF
+248 IDDTDEKGEKNQIF

-269 ELVIPCD
+269 ELVVPCD

-301 RLFQDSIEEDCK
+301 QLFKESINDNNGK
-313 KELQSYIDYFNNTFE
+313 NELQLYIDSFDKILKNNKK
-328 NINDD
+328 D
-333 KNKNDKRSLKDSII
+333 KNKKDKETLKDIII
-347 ENNDVKEF
+347 EDDNVGKF
-355 LKKYKGGILL
+355 LQKYKGGILSKKEVE
-365 KNEYINIKLK
+365 KNEEINIKRK
-375 NFIDRVKKILKKY
+375 N
-388 KVGILPKDNKP
+388 
-399 DDKEKEKKVEKKF
+399 
-412 TRKDLIDSLKN
+412 LIDSLKK
-423 LEYGFGFY
+423 LKYGFGVY
-431 YEKGDYLHKG
+431 YQKDDSVHEG

-450 YYDNKYRNPWYM
+450 YYDKEYRDPWYM

>member
-55 KTESNNS
+55 KTESDNS
-62 NHSDENSRTVTI
+62 NHSDENSRIVTI

-174 ANTAIHYLVDGASD
+174 ANTAIHHLVDGASD
-188 DFQPKFSWVGTEGLE
+188 DFQPGFSWVGTEGLE
-203 RNTGHSAFRGKFR
+203 RNTGHSAFRGQFR

-233 SKQKNSGKW
+233 SKQKNRADW
-242 IKESTY
+242 IKSSTY
-248 IDGTDEKGVQNHIF
+248 IDDTDEKGEKNQIF

-269 ELVIPCD
+269 ELVVPCD

-301 RLFQDSIEEDCK
+301 QLFKESINDNNGK
-313 KELQSYIDYFNNTFE
+313 NELQLYIDSFDKILKNNKK
-328 NINDD
+328 D
-333 KNKNDKRSLKDSII
+333 KNKKDKETLKDIII
-347 ENNDVKEF
+347 EDNNVGKF
-355 LKKYKGGILL
+355 LQKYEGGILSKKEAE
-365 KNEYINIKLK
+365 KNKEIYIKRK
-375 NFIDRVKKILKKY
+375 N
-388 KVGILPKDNKP
+388 
-399 DDKEKEKKVEKKF
+399 
-412 TRKDLIDSLKN
+412 LIDNLKN
-423 LEYGFGFY
+423 LGYGFGVY
-431 YEKGDYLHKG
+431 YQKDDSMHEG

-450 YYDNKYRNPWYM
+450 YYDKEYRDPWYM

>member
-44 IHQSAD
+44 IHQSVD

-174 ANTAIHYLVDGASD
+174 ANTAIHHLVDGASD
-188 DFQPKFSWVGTEGLE
+188 DFQPGFSWVGTEGLE
-203 RNTGHSAFRGKFR
+203 RNTGHSAFRGQFR

-233 SKQKNSGKW
+233 SKQKNRADW
-242 IKESTY
+242 IKSSTY
-248 IDGTDEKGVQNHIF
+248 IDDTDEKGEKNQIF

-269 ELVIPCD
+269 ELVVPCD

-301 RLFQDSIEEDCK
+301 QLFKESINDNNGK
-313 KELQSYIDYFNNTFE
+313 NELQLYIDSFDKILKNNKK
-328 NINDD
+328 D
-333 KNKNDKRSLKDSII
+333 KNKKDKETLKDIII
-347 ENNDVKEF
+347 EDDNVGKF
-355 LKKYKGGILL
+355 LQKYKGGILSKKEVE
-365 KNEYINIKLK
+365 KNEEINIKRK
-375 NFIDRVKKILKKY
+375 N
-388 KVGILPKDNKP
+388 
-399 DDKEKEKKVEKKF
+399 
-412 TRKDLIDSLKN
+412 LIDSLKK
-423 LEYGFGFY
+423 LKYGFGVY
-431 YEKGDYLHKG
+431 YQKDDSVHEG

-450 YYDNKYRNPWYM
+450 YYDKEYRDPWYM